1 MGIMC
6 IFAEK
11 IIDADGAGS
20 TPSIFEVSGVLE
32 LDEFWGD
39 SLLGIGCALGTADGA
54 TVLDMVALFALGN
67 ADEDIVGDIDG
78 DIDGDMDG
86 DIVGD
91 VDEDIGEDMDGDID
105 EDIGEDADEDI
116 DEDDIEATL
125 SDISCDD
132 GEWIGYRFDLGMI
145 FFSFFLKRRLC
156 AFSVVLFSQ

>member
-1 MGIMC
+1 MC

-39 SLLGIGCALGTADGA
+39 SLLGIACALGTADGA

-78 DIDGDMDG
+78 DM
-86 DIVGD
+86 
-91 VDEDIGEDMDGDID
+91 GEDMDGDID
-105 EDIGEDADEDI
+105 EDIGEDTDEDI
-116 DEDDIEATL
+116 DEDIDEEDIEATF

-156 AFSVVLFSQ
+156 AFSAVYSANR